1 MDKVT
6 LVGTIAGF
14 CTTVSF
20 LPQVIK
26 IYRTKSVHDL
36 SLLMFVIFAI
46 GVICWLVYGVLTH
59 SVPIIIANSVT
70 LLLSGYILFMKIRYA
85 RPEGD

>member
-6 LVGTIAGF
+6 LIGTVAGF

-26 IYRTKSVHDL
+26 ICRTKSVRDL
-36 SLLMFVIFAI
+36 SLVMFVIFAL
-46 GVICWLVYGVLTH
+46 GVTCWLIYGVLTR
-59 SVPIIIANSVT
+59 SIPIIIANSIT
-70 LLLSGYILFMKIRYA
+70 LLLALYILLMKVKYA
-85 RPEGD
+85 K